1 MEFKITLRYYI
12 RAMQEIRTAM
22 GELRDTLNG
31 LERRLDALQDE
42 VLPEILA
49 QTDELELPEQ

>member
-12 RAMQEIRTAM
+12 RAMQETRTAM

-49 QTDELELPEQ
+49 QTDELELPE

>member
-12 RAMQEIRTAM
+12 RAMQETRTAM